1 MLGLTSMGF
10 WNQAG
15 IFVRIIAFIWA
26 VIIGLWLLKVTAVGV
41 ARMIDRMLR
50 PIERRVLQWLQDRA
64 MARALG
70 VDIDI
75 IRVRR
80 RIETAAEPIV
90 VPTSD
95 GAKRQR

>member
-1 MLGLTSMGF
+1 MGF
-10 WNQAG
+10 WDQMG
-15 IFVRIIAFIWA
+15 IGLRSLAIVCGA
-26 VIIGLWLLKVTAVGV
+26 VIGLWLLKVAALGI

-50 PIERRVLQWLQDRA
+50 PIEQRALQWLQDRA

-80 RIETAAEPIV
+80 RIETTTKPIDTHAEKPI
-90 VPTSD
+90 
-95 GAKRQR
+95 RY